1 MDYEDGHMSYF
12 RNEFT
17 SFEEFKREALQDL
30 DDLGKEELELMREVE
45 MRDNFHRPPRRGR
58 PSYDLD

>member
-1 MDYEDGHMSYF
+1 MSYF
-12 RNEFT
+12 RNEFS

-30 DDLGKEELELMREVE
+30 DDLGKEEIELMREVE
-45 MRDNFHRPPRRGR
+45 MRDDFYRRPPRRGR

>member
-1 MDYEDGHMSYF
+1 MSYY
-12 RNEFT
+12 RNEFA

-30 DDLGKEELELMREVE
+30 DDLGKEEIELIREVE
-45 MRDNFHRPPRRGR
+45 LRDNFHRRPPKGRR

>member
-1 MDYEDGHMSYF
+1 MSYF

-30 DDLGKEELELMREVE
+30 DDLGKEEIELMREVE

-58 PSYDLD
+58 ASYDLD

>member
-1 MDYEDGHMSYF
+1 MSYF
-12 RNEFT
+12 RNEFA

-30 DDLGKEELELMREVE
+30 DDLGKEEIELMREVE
-45 MRDNFHRPPRRGR
+45 LRDNFHRCPPRRGR

>member
-1 MDYEDGHMSYF
+1 MSYY

-30 DDLGKEELELMREVE
+30 DDLGKEEIELIHEVE
-45 MRDNFHRPPRRGR
+45 LRDNFHRPPRRGKR
-58 PSYDLD
+58 RLGD

>member
-1 MDYEDGHMSYF
+1 MSYF
-12 RNEFT
+12 RNEFA

-30 DDLGKEELELMREVE
+30 DDLGKEEIELMREVE
-45 MRDNFHRPPRRGR
+45 LRDNFHRHPPRRGR